1 MRALTSRS
9 SFWLQAAS
17 IKAAT
22 RRKADRT
29 VCLTMNLLVSI
40 SGATGLHGGGLNI
53 YFPGVD
59 DLVLVG
65 FGSLD
70 GLAFAFLDPP
80 KLEVDGF
87 LCVLLYFHGL
97 GLGLVADA
105 ARLHL
110 VRPGPEPAL
119 RGLELTVDI
128 RRRGMR
134 SLLHGCGGIDHIH
147 HDALEALFRR
157 RLQIGVDELY
167 PAVYFGGAPGEQH
180 RQRHHRDRR
189 TEFCCSPREIHF
201 AEAADNVFAA
211 AQLRFTPCFATTGH
225 RGWRMIVTSATP
237 CLDIALHRALLSQLR
252 ASWAPA
258 EGNALPRSMTTASRL
273 AQRFSST
280 AQRDWTAKGLNGEHD
295 GLIALCVPAHLTMS
309 DASSV
314 LGWAALRDPIGE

>member
-70 GLAFAFLDPP
+70 GLALAFLDPP
-80 KLEVDGF
+80 KLEVDVF
-87 LCVLLYFHGL
+87 LCVLFYFHGL

-119 RGLELTVDI
+119 RGLELAVDI

-147 HDALEALFRR
+147 HDALEALLCRG
-157 RLQIGVDELY
+157 LQIGLHQVD
-167 PAVYFGGAPGEQH
+167 PAVHFGGAPRGQH
-180 RQRHHRDRR
+180 PQRHRRDRR

-201 AEAADNVFAA
+201 AGAADNVFAA
-211 AQLRFTPCFATTGH
+211 AQLRFTPRSAAIGY
-225 RGWRMIVTSATP
+225 RG
-237 CLDIALHRALLSQLR
+237 
-252 ASWAPA
+252 
-258 EGNALPRSMTTASRL
+258 
-273 AQRFSST
+273 
-280 AQRDWTAKGLNGEHD
+280 
-295 GLIALCVPAHLTMS
+295 
-309 DASSV
+309 
-314 LGWAALRDPIGE
+314 

>member
-53 YFPGVD
+53 HFPGVD
-59 DLVLVG
+59 YLVLVG

-70 GLAFAFLDPP
+70 GLALAFLDPP
-80 KLEVDGF
+80 KLEVDVF
-87 LCVLLYFHGL
+87 LCVLLNFHGL

-119 RGLELTVDI
+119 RGLELAVDI

-134 SLLHGCGGIDHIH
+134 SLLHCRGGIDHIH
-147 HDALEALFRR
+147 HGALEVLLRR
-157 RLQIGVDELY
+157 RLQIGVHELY
-167 PAVYFGGAPGEQH
+167 PAVYFRGAAGEQH
-180 RQRHHRDRR
+180 RQHHRRDRR
-189 TEFCCSPREIHF
+189 TEFCGSPREIHF
-201 AEAADNVFAA
+201 AGAANEFFAA
-211 AQLRFTPCFATTGH
+211 APLGFTPCFATIGH
-225 RGWRMIVTSATP
+225 RGWRMIVTGATS
-237 CLDIALHRALLSQLR
+237 CLDIAFHGGLLSQPR
-252 ASWAPA
+252 ASRAPA
-258 EGNALPRSMTTASRL
+258 EGNALPRSMTIASRL
-273 AQRFSST
+273 AQRFSSM
-280 AQRDWTAKGLNGEHD
+280 AQQDWD
-295 GLIALCVPAHLTMS
+295 GQRSRSTRRTHRA
-309 DASSV
+309 
-314 LGWAALRDPIGE
+314 

>member
-53 YFPGVD
+53 HFAGVD

-70 GLAFAFLDPP
+70 GLALAFLDPP
-80 KLEVDGF
+80 KLEVDVF

-110 VRPGPEPAL
+110 TSRAGAGPSWTRTCRRHPSSRHEKPAP
-119 RGLELTVDI
+119 
-128 RRRGMR
+128 
-134 SLLHGCGGIDHIH
+134 
-147 HDALEALFRR
+147 
-157 RLQIGVDELY
+157 RL
-167 PAVYFGGAPGEQH
+167 
-180 RQRHHRDRR
+180 
-189 TEFCCSPREIHF
+189 
-201 AEAADNVFAA
+201 
-211 AQLRFTPCFATTGH
+211 
-225 RGWRMIVTSATP
+225 W
-237 CLDIALHRALLSQLR
+237 
-252 ASWAPA
+252 W
-258 EGNALPRSMTTASRL
+258 
-273 AQRFSST
+273 
-280 AQRDWTAKGLNGEHD
+280 
-295 GLIALCVPAHLTMS
+295 
-309 DASSV
+309 
-314 LGWAALRDPIGE
+314 